1 MLARDEQNTPV
12 DWVARARALVPMIEA
27 AGDRIEAE
35 RRIVPEVVAALHE
48 AGLFRML
55 LPVSLGGAAA
65 DIIAFNQVIETIAA
79 ADASTAWCLAQQVA
93 STQAASFLD
102 PKIAREIF
110 AGPNGAVAW
119 GPPSGAKAVG
129 RRWRLYR
136 QRPLAVRE
144 RQRALPVARRS
155 LRSDARPTAS
165 RASTRRAARSCA
177 PCCSARRR
185 RRFTDIWHVLGLRG
199 TGSNAYEVKDL
210 FVPEAYSTW
219 RDSAPDRRGDEPL
232 SRIPLLTLY
241 GMGFSG
247 VALGLA
253 RACLE
258 AFKTLAATKKPSP
271 MHGAPIPLREHP
283 AIQARVAEA
292 TGQLQSAR
300 AYLLDMLRV
309 FWDAATA
316 KRAVT
321 LEQRAQLRIAITGAI
336 EQASRVVDFAFRT
349 AGADAIFQGSPFERR
364 FRDMHTVTA
373 QGQAHLSNFEGA
385 GQALFGIETDAE
397 IMIDRHCERSEAIQ
411 GRLLY
416 ASRTGLLRRF
426 APRND
431 EIKA

>member
-1 MLARDEQNTPV
+1 LLARDEGHTPV
-12 DWVARARALVPMIEA
+12 DWTARAQALTPMIEV

-35 RRIVPEVVAALHE
+35 RRIVPDVVAALHD

-55 LPVSLGGAAA
+55 LPVSLGGGGA
-65 DIIAFNQVIETIAA
+65 DVVVFNQVIETIAA

-93 STQAASFLD
+93 STQAANFVD

-119 GPPSGAKAVG
+119 GPPAGAKAVAADG
-129 RRWRLYR
+129 GYVVNGRWRFASGSEHCPWLGGHCAVFEADGKPR
-136 QRPLAVRE
+136 LDAHGRPVMRTMLFRKEQAK
-144 RQRALPVARRS
+144 
-155 LRSDARPTAS
+155 
-165 RASTRRAARSCA
+165 
-177 PCCSARRR
+177 
-185 RRFTDIWHVLGLRG
+185 FTDIWHVLGLRG
-199 TGSNAYEVKDL
+199 TASNAYEVKDL
-210 FVPEAYSTW
+210 FVPAAYSTW
-219 RDSAPDRRGDEPL
+219 RDSVPDQRGDEPL
-232 SRIPLLTLY
+232 ARIPLLTLY

-253 RACLE
+253 RASLD
-258 AFKTLAATKKPSP
+258 AFKKLAVTKKPSP
-271 MHGAPIPLREHP
+271 MHGSPLPLREHP
-283 AIQARVAEA
+283 VIQARVAEA

-316 KRAVT
+316 KRAVS
-321 LEQRAQLRIAITGAI
+321 LEERAQLRIAITGSM

-385 GQALFGIETDAE
+385 GQALFGIETT
-397 IMIDRHCERSEAIQ
+397 Q
-411 GRLLY
+411 RL
-416 ASRTGLLRRF
+416 
-426 APRND
+426 
-431 EIKA
+431 

>member
-1 MLARDEQNTPV
+1 LLARDEQNTPV
-12 DWVARARALVPMIEA
+12 DWVARARALAPMIAA

-35 RRIVPEVVAALHE
+35 RRIVPEVVTALHE

-55 LPVSLGGAAA
+55 LPASLGGAAA
-65 DIIAFNQVIETIAA
+65 DIVAFNQVIETIAA

-102 PKIAREIF
+102 PKVAREIF
-110 AGPNGAVAW
+110 AIPNGAVAW
-119 GPPSGAKAVG
+119 GPPSGAKAVVADG
-129 RRWRLYR
+129 GYIVNGRWRFASGSEHCPWLGGHCAVFEADGKPR
-136 QRPLAVRE
+136 LDAHGRPVMRTMLFRKEKA
-144 RQRALPVARRS
+144 
-155 LRSDARPTAS
+155 T
-165 RASTRRAARSCA
+165 
-177 PCCSARRR
+177 
-185 RRFTDIWHVLGLRG
+185 FTDIWHVLGLRG

-210 FVPEAYSTW
+210 FVPQAYSTW
-219 RDSAPDRRGDEPL
+219 RDSMPDRRGDEPL

-247 VALGLA
+247 VALGLG
-253 RACLE
+253 RACLD

-300 AYLLDMLRV
+300 AYLFDMLRV

-336 EQASRVVDFAFRT
+336 EQASGVVDFAFRT

-385 GQALFGIETDAE
+385 GQALFGIETA
-397 IMIDRHCERSEAIQ
+397 Q
-411 GRLLY
+411 RL
-416 ASRTGLLRRF
+416 
-426 APRND
+426 
-431 EIKA
+431 

>member
-1 MLARDEQNTPV
+1 LLARDKQNTPV

-27 AGDRIEAE
+27 AGERIEAE
-35 RRIVPEVVAALHE
+35 RHIVPEVVAALHD

-65 DIIAFNQVIETIAA
+65 DIVAFNQVIETIAA

-102 PKIAREIF
+102 PNVAREIF
-110 AGPNGAVAW
+110 VSPNGAVAW
-119 GPPSGAKAVG
+119 GPPSGARAVVTDG
-129 RRWRLYR
+129 GYVVNGRWRFASGSEHCPWLGGHCAVFEADGKPR
-136 QRPLAVRE
+136 LDPQGRPVMRTVLFRKDKA
-144 RQRALPVARRS
+144 
-155 LRSDARPTAS
+155 T
-165 RASTRRAARSCA
+165 
-177 PCCSARRR
+177 
-185 RRFTDIWHVLGLRG
+185 FTDIWHVLGLRG
-199 TGSNAYEVKDL
+199 TASNAYEVKDL
-210 FVPEAYSTW
+210 FVPAAYATW
-219 RDSAPDRRGDEPL
+219 RDSVPDRRGDEPL

-241 GMGFSG
+241 GIGFSG

-258 AFKTLAATKKPSP
+258 AFKALAATKRPSP

-283 AIQARVAEA
+283 VIQARVAEA

-300 AYLLDMLRV
+300 AYLLDMLRL

-316 KRAVT
+316 KRTVS
-321 LEQRAQLRIAITGAI
+321 LEERAQLRIAITGAM

-385 GQALFGIETDAE
+385 GQALFGIETA
-397 IMIDRHCERSEAIQ
+397 Q
-411 GRLLY
+411 RL
-416 ASRTGLLRRF
+416 
-426 APRND
+426 
-431 EIKA
+431 

>member
-1 MLARDEQNTPV
+1 LLARDEHNTPV
-12 DWVARARALVPMIEA
+12 DYVARARALVPMIEA

-110 AGPNGAVAW
+110 AGPNDAVAW
-119 GPPSGAKAVG
+119 GPPSGAKAVVTDG
-129 RRWRLYR
+129 GYIVNGRWRFASGSEHCPWLGGHCAVMEADGKPR
-136 QRPLAVRE
+136 LDPQGRPVMRTMLFRKGKA
-144 RQRALPVARRS
+144 
-155 LRSDARPTAS
+155 T
-165 RASTRRAARSCA
+165 
-177 PCCSARRR
+177 
-185 RRFTDIWHVLGLRG
+185 FHDIWHVLGLRG

-210 FVPEAYSTW
+210 FVQEAYSTW

-241 GMGFSG
+241 GIGFSG

-321 LEQRAQLRIAITGAI
+321 LEERAQLRIAITGAI

-385 GQALFGIETDAE
+385 GQALFGIETT
-397 IMIDRHCERSEAIQ
+397 Q
-411 GRLLY
+411 RL
-416 ASRTGLLRRF
+416 
-426 APRND
+426 
-431 EIKA
+431 

>member
-1 MLARDEQNTPV
+1 LLARDDRNV
-12 DWVARARALVPMIEA
+12 DWVVRAQALAPMIEA
-27 AGDRIEAE
+27 AADRIEAE

-55 LPVSLGGAAA
+55 LPASLGGSGS
-65 DIIAFNQVIETIAA
+65 DVVAFNQVIETIAA

-102 PKIAREIF
+102 PKVAREIF
-110 AGPNGAVAW
+110 ASPDGAVAW
-119 GPPSGAKAVG
+119 GPPAGAKAVVTDG
-129 RRWRLYR
+129 GYIVNGRWRFASGSEHCPWLGGHC
-136 QRPLAVRE
+136 AVIEADGKPRLDAHGRSVMRTVLFRKE
-144 RQRALPVARRS
+144 RA
-155 LRSDARPTAS
+155 T
-165 RASTRRAARSCA
+165 
-177 PCCSARRR
+177 
-185 RRFTDIWHVLGLRG
+185 FTDIWHVLGLRG
-199 TGSNAYEVKDL
+199 TASNAYEVKDL

-219 RDSAPDRRGDEPL
+219 RDSVPDRRGDEPL
-232 SRIPLLTLY
+232 ARIPLLTLY
-241 GMGFSG
+241 GMDFSG

-253 RACLE
+253 RASLE

-271 MHGAPIPLREHP
+271 MHGSPVPLREHP
-283 AIQARVAEA
+283 VIQARVAEA

-316 KRAVT
+316 KRAVS
-321 LEQRAQLRIAITGAI
+321 LEQRAQLRIAITGSM

-385 GQALFGIETDAE
+385 GQALFGIETT
-397 IMIDRHCERSEAIQ
+397 Q
-411 GRLLY
+411 RL
-416 ASRTGLLRRF
+416 
-426 APRND
+426 
-431 EIKA
+431 